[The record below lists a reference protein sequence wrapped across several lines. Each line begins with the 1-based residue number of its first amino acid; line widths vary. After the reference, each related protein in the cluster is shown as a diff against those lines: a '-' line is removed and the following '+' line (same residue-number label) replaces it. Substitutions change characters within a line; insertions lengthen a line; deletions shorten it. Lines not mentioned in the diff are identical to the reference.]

1 MYQNSNMRAYN
12 VTKLVKLQYSNMR
25 AEKIPFQMGVAQ
37 PLNFTQ
43 HAKYYFGY
51 FINAALI

>member
-1 MYQNSNMRAYN
+1 
-12 VTKLVKLQYSNMR
+12 MR

-51 FINAALI
+51 FINAALIWPAPKNFVACKCAHVKYVIV